1 MQEFYLTFK
10 NLSTD
15 LEWNGHTPLFPS
27 AALVNMAKKILV
39 VVCPWNFFLTQ
50 EVKKGQNANTSS

>member
-10 NLSTD
+10 NLPTD
-15 LEWNGHTPLFPS
+15 LEWNGHTTLFPS
-27 AALVNMAKKILV
+27 IALVNIVKRIPV

-50 EVKKGQNANTSS
+50 KVKGQNANMYS